1 MLDTPFLGVIA
12 HLGIEDAEDAVL
24 VLKLVVGLDFRSE
37 SVPVLILRPE
47 NDLVPVKR
55 RAFRDIVHDETAC
68 SLGSGG
74 KPCVLRIDFL

>member
-1 MLDTPFLGVIA
+1 MLDTPLLGVIA

-47 NDLVPVKR
+47 DNLVPVQR
-55 RAFRDIVHDETAC
+55 
-68 SLGSGG
+68 
-74 KPCVLRIDFL
+74 